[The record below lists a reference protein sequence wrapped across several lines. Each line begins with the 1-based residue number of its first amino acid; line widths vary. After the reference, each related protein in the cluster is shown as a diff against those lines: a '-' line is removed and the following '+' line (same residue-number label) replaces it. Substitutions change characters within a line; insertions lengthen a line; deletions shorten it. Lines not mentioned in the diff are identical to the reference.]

1 MKERDAL
8 VLLKVKIFN
17 LKQIKNVQKD
27 GVDDDDDDD
36 DDDVLEEPTL
46 NLNKSIF
53 G

>member
-1 MKERDAL
+1 MAGRSSERDAL

-27 GVDDDDDDD
+27 GADDD

>member
-1 MKERDAL
+1 M
-8 VLLKVKIFN
+8 KIFN

-36 DDDVLEEPTL
+36 DVLEEPTL

-53 G
+53 WLSLVC

>member
-1 MKERDAL
+1 MRERDAL

-27 GVDDDDDDD
+27 GADD